1 MNMPVQL
8 YALTWSQDDTQAIQD
23 WQAQSGDRVYIAGW
37 SRILLETLDKAVSDP
52 NIFGLAIDGV
62 VIANHE
68 KWPADTLKEALRKL
82 TAGTLKLY
90 AVSNGME
97 PLMPTETAKY

>member
-1 MNMPVQL
+1 MPVQL

-23 WQAQSGDRVYIAGW
+23 WQAQNVDRVYVAGW
-37 SRILLETLDKAVSDP
+37 SRILLEPLDKAVSDP

-68 KWPADTLKEALRKL
+68 KWPADALKEALRKL

-90 AVSNGME
+90 SVTHGLE
-97 PLMPTETAKY
+97 PLSPAEPAKF